1 MIGKTRRAKGT
12 KDKELW
18 KGIVRIENEPIG
30 VERGTLFDVATIHGM
45 PQVKGM
51 IVTDENTV
59 EEILTLGT
67 KGRASR
73 TNKSNI
79 KGGIGVGGTQI
90 GGEGT
95 KEEVAE
101 YPKYMLIGTIFKIS
115 GGKLIEQMFNKNYVL
130 VENLSQI
137 SFIRP
142 GQPEQDERIV

>member
-1 MIGKTRRAKGT
+1 MRT
-12 KDKELW
+12 KNW
-18 KGIVRIENEPIG
+18 SGIIKIENEPIG
-30 VERGTLFDVATIHGM
+30 VERGTLFDVATIHGV
-45 PQVKGM
+45 PPVGGM

-73 TNKSNI
+73 TNKSNV
-79 KGGIGVGGTQI
+79 KGGIGFGGAQI

-95 KEEVAE
+95 KEEVEE

-115 GGKLIEQMFNKNYVL
+115 DGELIKQMLGNNYVL
-130 VENLSQI
+130 VKNLSQI

-142 GQPEQDERIV
+142 GQPEQGERIV